1 MASIVLYEPD
11 DLMHGLLCEWL
22 GSAGHL
28 VREATRTHGA
38 VPRADL
44 VVMSVSSPKRETE
57 LLIRGMQR
65 AQPDTPI
72 IALSSQARL
81 GLSSNGSLARELG
94 VERVM
99 AKPLTRRE
107 LVAAVDEILD
117 ARDCLP

>member
-28 VREATRTHGA
+28 VREAMPTNGA
-38 VPRADL
+38 ARRADL
-44 VVMSVSSPKRETE
+44 VVMSVSSPMRETE

-65 AQPDTPI
+65 AHPGTPI

-94 VERVM
+94 VKRVI
-99 AKPLTRRE
+99 AKPLARKE

-117 ARDCLP
+117 ARDCPP